1 MVRMC
6 NEMGEVVSRVFIA
19 YLCRWYVGWNYLSW
33 GGQEGRFIFARISN
47 KNLNGGEWENFSTE
61 ISMMNWADIG

>member
-1 MVRMC
+1 MRW
-6 NEMGEVVSRVFIA
+6 ERSYRV
-19 YLCRWYVGWNYLSW
+19 CLSPIYADGTSDEIIYRG

-47 KNLNGGEWENFSTE
+47 KNLNEGEWENFSTE